1 MMTDKEFLNWI
12 ITRLTNMF
20 GDDPN
25 ADFIHRLRNIAN
37 KLEFLEKH
45 NWRLSLSEGKFI
57 GKSE

>member
-1 MMTDKEFLNWI
+1 MTDKEFLYWI
-12 ITRLTNMF
+12 ITRLTNIF

-45 NWRLSLSEGKFI
+45 NWRLTLSEGKFI
-57 GKSE
+57 GESE